1 MHSWQTL
8 QWRHNERHGVSNHQP
23 RDCYLNL
30 RRRSKKTSK
39 LRVTGLCEGNSP
51 VTDEFPAQRVS
62 NAENASFD
70 DVIMSWS
77 RWGDSHQDR
86 KSSTL
91 AARKL
96 VIFHR
101 SFRHLNSR
109 IPYEQSYCVR
119 LIDNTGVSTTIRP
132 DTQLLFAT
140 TVYVLAWSS
149 KLIGTSQ
156 EICLYGLR
164 LSVLRKRSNPVWY
177 G

>member
-1 MHSWQTL
+1 MSAMTSQITSLEIVILTSGADQRKHQSS
-8 QWRHNERHGVSNHQP
+8 VSLASVREIHRWP
-23 RDCYLNL
+23 M
-30 RRRSKKTSK
+30 
-39 LRVTGLCEGNSP
+39 NSP
-51 VTDEFPAQRVS
+51 HKGSVTRKMLP
-62 NAENASFD
+62 FD

-77 RWGDSHQDR
+77 RWEDSHQDR

-140 TVYVLAWSS
+140 TVYVLDWSN

-156 EICLYGLR
+156 EICLR
-164 LSVLRKRSNPVWY
+164 FAS
-177 G
+177 